1 VLLLVAQAAAARCCL
16 AWFDTIAS
24 RNRWLPADL
33 LACGAFC
40 CRTGEEARQHLIT
53 CSEQFLEQQ
62 PEGYSG
68 GSIDVAA
75 ARGEAGAAASTAA
88 SSRSSSG
95 RSSGE
100 AADADVRLRPAAAAG
115 AQLSRADSSKPA
127 VDRSQTGLAA
137 AKPGASRWGS
147 SYWTQA
153 RAACMCHP

>member
-1 VLLLVAQAAAARCCL
+1 MA
-16 AWFDTIAS
+16 
-24 RNRWLPADL
+24 P
-33 LACGAFC
+33 C

-75 ARGEAGAAASTAA
+75 ARGEAGAAASAA
-88 SSRSSSG
+88 SSSRSSSG

-100 AADADVRLRPAAAAG
+100 EGDADVQLRPAA

-153 RAACMCHP
+153 SL